1 MYYQRRVDRLHFCR
15 PCIHTLLHTAPEVTW
30 VGPGAYYTQFTMERT
45 IGNLG
50 QEIWQ
55 PSNPFANLARRALQR
70 SQVNALKSIYP
81 ELGPESKFQLPRGAM
96 NVGEGY
102 IMLRPR
108 DKYPVEIP
116 GDLAAKALSWMVNTS
131 RIRRWGRAR
140 LPNGQ
145 VARSLW
151 SERRRTSQRIQVQSL
166 KKLSQCLAALQRL
179 MQHKSKKL
187 HNNMKIIYVIL

>member
-1 MYYQRRVDRLHFCR
+1 
-15 PCIHTLLHTAPEVTW
+15 
-30 VGPGAYYTQFTMERT
+30 MEHT

-50 QEIWQ
+50 QEIRQ
-55 PSNPFANLARRALQR
+55 PSNPFANLARHALQQ

-96 NVGEGY
+96 DVGEGY
-102 IMLRPR
+102 TMLRPR

-116 GDLAAKALSWMVNTS
+116 GHLAAQALSRAVNTS
-131 RIRRWGRAR
+131 RIRRWGRAC

-151 SERRRTSQRIQVQSL
+151 SERRRTSQRIRVSRNV
-166 KKLSQCLAALQRL
+166 KVCMALTL
-179 MQHKSKKL
+179 L
-187 HNNMKIIYVIL
+187 ILC